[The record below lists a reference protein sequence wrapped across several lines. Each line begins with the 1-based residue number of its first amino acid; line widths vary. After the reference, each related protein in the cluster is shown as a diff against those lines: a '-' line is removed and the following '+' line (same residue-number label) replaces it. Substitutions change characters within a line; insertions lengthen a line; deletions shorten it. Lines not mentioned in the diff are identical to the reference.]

1 MLKIKVINQGELHT
15 NSIVVQNGT
24 DCVVVDV
31 PYGSNDVLNYIKSNN
46 LRVCAVLL
54 THGHFDHVGGVSR
67 LLSELGIPRTPVYI
81 HPNDVDMCR
90 HAADNIWGVPADNC
104 FTTDELHEGELYV
117 AGIRF
122 YVIET
127 QGHTLGSV
135 VFLTDDYMLSGDT
148 LFARSIGRTDFPESN
163 RFLMQGSLDKL
174 KMLPRNYIVLP
185 GHGGQTTLQ
194 YEKEHNVYFK

>member
-1 MLKIKVINQGELHT
+1 MHT
-15 NSIVVQNGT
+15 NCIVVQNGT
-24 DCVVVDV
+24 ECVVVDV
-31 PYGSNDVLNYIKSNN
+31 PYGSNDVVKYIRANGLTVK
-46 LRVCAVLL
+46 AVLL
-54 THGHFDHVGGVSR
+54 THGHFDHCGGVTR
-67 LLSELGIPRTPVYI
+67 LLFELGAPLTPIYV
-81 HPNDVDMCR
+81 HPADAGLCR
-90 HAADNIWGVPADNC
+90 HAADNIWAIAADNC
-104 FTTDELHEGELYV
+104 FTTHELHEGELYV

-127 QGHTLGSV
+127 PGHTLGSV
-135 VFLTDDYMLSGDT
+135 VLLTEDYMLSGDT

-174 KMLPRNYIVLP
+174 RMLPRNYIVLP